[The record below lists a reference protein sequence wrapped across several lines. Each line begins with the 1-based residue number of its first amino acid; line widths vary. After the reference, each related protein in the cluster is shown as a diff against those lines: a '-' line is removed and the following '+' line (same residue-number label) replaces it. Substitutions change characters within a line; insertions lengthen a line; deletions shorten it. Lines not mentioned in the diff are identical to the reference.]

1 LTTLVQGQVRGSI
14 TKPILSVLIDTYNHE
29 RYIEQAVVSAIE
41 QDFPRSEYEIVV
53 MDDGST
59 DRTPEIVGKFGPRV
73 RLLSKKNG
81 GQASA
86 FNAALPELRGELVA
100 FLDGDD
106 WWVPGK
112 LATVTTALEQ
122 NPGIAGVG
130 HGYYEFN
137 ETTGESKLRKAPQP
151 LFVGLSTPEAAR
163 KCWLD
168 LTYVHM
174 AAFTVRRSVLD
185 ECIPIPETLIFDS
198 DAPIAMAAIAHGA
211 LLLDQPLF
219 YYRVHSNNLVGGVD
233 QDDGI
238 RLRRKY
244 EMGDEMFEVLYPL
257 LLRMGVPRDS
267 VSALLDEQWVHLT
280 RHMLSVYGGSRVK
293 AFQTEMRHFRYTCKD
308 PGLAYRLFKYAVV
321 GAATFAIGPRTFY
334 RLRDWYGRQ
343 NLGRLREYFAT
354 SGETTGHK

>member
-1 LTTLVQGQVRGSI
+1 MV
-14 TKPILSVLIDTYNHE
+14 KPILSVLIDTYNHE
-29 RYIEQAVVSAIE
+29 QHIEQAVVSAVE
-41 QDFPRSEYEIVV
+41 QDFPAADFEILVV
-53 MDDGST
+53 DDGST
-59 DRTPEIVGKFGPRV
+59 DRTPDIVHKFAPRV
-73 RLLSKKNG
+73 RLLRKKNG

-86 FNAALPELRGELVA
+86 FNLAFSELRGAIVSL
-100 FLDGDD
+100 LDGDD
-106 WWVPGK
+106 WWLPGK
-112 LATVTTALEQ
+112 LAAVTTALEE

-130 HGYYEFN
+130 HGYYEFI
-137 ETTGESKLRKAPQP
+137 EATGESKLRKAPQP
-151 LFVGLSTPEAAR
+151 LFVDLSTPEAAR
-163 KCWLD
+163 KCWLN

-174 AAFTVRRSVLD
+174 GAFTVRKSVLD
-185 ECIPIPETLIFDS
+185 ECMPIPETLIFDA
-198 DAPIAMAAIAHGA
+198 DAPIAMAAMAHGA

-219 YYRVHSNNLVGGVD
+219 YYRIHSNNLVGGID
-233 QDDGI
+233 QSDI

-244 EMGDEMFEVLYPL
+244 EMGDEMFEVLYST

-267 VSALLDEQWVHLT
+267 VSALLDEEWVHHR

-334 RLRDWYGRQ
+334 RLRYWYGRQ

-354 SGETTGHK
+354 SGQPAGHK